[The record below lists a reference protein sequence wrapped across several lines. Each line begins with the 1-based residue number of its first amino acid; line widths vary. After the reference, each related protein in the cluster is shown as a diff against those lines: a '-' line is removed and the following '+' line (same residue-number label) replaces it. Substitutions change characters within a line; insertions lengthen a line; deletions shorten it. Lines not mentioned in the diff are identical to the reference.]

1 MTRDME
7 QAHDYYVRCLIEE
20 NPIDLKNAI
29 NKTLDKIGSGEMLV
43 DIKFLTNKTM
53 FIAYVLIFRSVPYR
67 QNGDY

>member
-1 MTRDME
+1 ME

>member
-53 FIAYVLIFRSVPYR
+53 FIAYVLIFLSVPYR